1 MGEHMSAG
9 SCGGQK
15 STSDSLEL
23 DAGNQDYP
31 QNSEFFFFKFSS
43 CFFVYVRLG
52 LSN

>member
-31 QNSEFFFFKFSS
+31 QNSEFFF
-43 CFFVYVRLG
+43 
-52 LSN
+52 SNLVVVSLFM